1 MGKYRIIRAAAVLS
15 ILLLPFI
22 FVEPAFAADGDV
34 VKVENFIKAV
44 TGVVAKIA
52 GSIALLIVVIGGVMY
67 AISTGNPERMDTAK
81 TTMKSAGIGL
91 AIVIGAALL
100 INIVTD
106 LATSNLGN

>member
-1 MGKYRIIRAAAVLS
+1 MRKYKLLKIAA
-15 ILLLPFI
+15 ILVALGLPLI
-22 FVEPAFAADGDV
+22 LVEPAFAADGDV

-67 AISTGNPERMDTAK
+67 AVSTGNPERMDTAK

-106 LATSNLGN
+106 LATSNLGG